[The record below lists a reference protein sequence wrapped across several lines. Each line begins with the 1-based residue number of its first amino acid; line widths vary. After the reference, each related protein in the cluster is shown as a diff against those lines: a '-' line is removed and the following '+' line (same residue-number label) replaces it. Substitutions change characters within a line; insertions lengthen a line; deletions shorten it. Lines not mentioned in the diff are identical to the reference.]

1 MKIFWVLCHK
11 HSCGPVEHLHFR
23 TRHVAF
29 ENAPGPGDIGG
40 LDWIGLEEDVNLLL
54 TEVK

>member
-1 MKIFWVLCHK
+1 MQLGLDWLLRI
-11 HSCGPVEHLHFR
+11 
-23 TRHVAF
+23 
-29 ENAPGPGDIGG
+29 G

>member
-1 MKIFWVLCHK
+1 MDGHDMAWFACSNMQLAMIHND
-11 HSCGPVEHLHFR
+11 R
-23 TRHVAF
+23 
-29 ENAPGPGDIGG
+29 IG